1 MGVHFRWA
9 HPDVGQPVVVDSKSF
24 VVEVVDFVVVVVV
37 EKAKPDL
44 TACSCLGSAVEVFP
58 FLSVDCRRYLLSL
71 GVL

>member
-9 HPDVGQPVVVDSKSF
+9 HPDVEQPGVVDSKNF
-24 VVEVVDFVVVVVV
+24 VVEVVVVVAVVV

-44 TACSCLGSAVEVFP
+44 TVCSCLGSEVEVFLSLSGDCPPYPP
-58 FLSVDCRRYLLSL
+58 FL